1 METLGKYFAYNTN
14 PDKAR
19 ELFVELDYKM
29 KELHREGKY
38 IDINAST
45 IAVNETCEFLR
56 TSKGLTKELQQ
67 QNIETLAKLAVGT
80 YFSLPSGT
88 FYDYSSFPTETLR
101 TYFDSIE
108 SNIPTSHPEDT
119 YYREVL
125 MNGNMWYYNDYLNVL
140 QKQSPGKDNSRVLSY
155 STPQGRAM
163 TSKDEAAFINVAF
176 YPIIV
181 TLFIVIGYMI
191 YILVK

>member
-19 ELFVELDYKM
+19 EIFVELDYKM
-29 KELHREGKY
+29 KQLHSEGKY

-45 IAVNETCEFLR
+45 IGVDEICNFLR
-56 TSKGLTKELQQ
+56 TSKGLTPELQK

-88 FYDYSSFPTETLR
+88 FYDYSTFPTETLR

-108 SNIPTSHPEDT
+108 TNIPTLHPDDT

-125 MNGNMWYYNDYLNVL
+125 MNGNMW
-140 QKQSPGKDNSRVLSY
+140 
-155 STPQGRAM
+155 
-163 TSKDEAAFINVAF
+163 
-176 YPIIV
+176 
-181 TLFIVIGYMI
+181 
-191 YILVK
+191 

>member
-19 ELFVELDYKM
+19 EIFVELDYKM
-29 KELHREGKY
+29 QELHSEGKY
-38 IDINAST
+38 IDINSGT
-45 IAVNETCEFLR
+45 IGVDETCNFLR
-56 TSKGLTKELQQ
+56 TSKGLTPELQK

-88 FYDYSSFPTETLR
+88 FYDYSTFPTETLR

-108 SNIPTSHPEDT
+108 SNIPTSHPDDT

-125 MNGNMWYYNDYLNVL
+125 MNGNMWYYNDYIKALK
-140 QKQSPGKDNSRVLSY
+140 KQSAGKDNSRVLSY

-163 TSKDEAAFINVAF
+163 TNKEEAAFINVVF
-176 YPIIV
+176 YPMIV
-181 TLFIVIGYMI
+181 TLFIIIGYMI